1 AGWKALGSPVLGYSY
16 QDSLGANGPVRTAL
30 IKRAG
35 KKFVV
40 KVVLDGA
47 LGPGP
52 QPHIV
57 VVPPAPGTDGGM
69 QFTINGGDTYCVA
82 FGGQAGGKIENAPS
96 LGVPNKQFKAV
107 STAAMPTT
115 AAGCP
120 RPPTATIQKPNIV
133 VILTD
138 DQRFDTVDS
147 THSLDGV
154 TPVMPQVMDKLASQG
169 ITFT

>member
-1 AGWKALGSPVLGYSY
+1 LGYSY
-16 QDSLGANGPVRTAL
+16 RDILGTHGPVRAAL

-35 KKFVV
+35 QSFTV
-40 KVVLDGA
+40 KVALKGG

-52 QPHIV
+52 QPHVTI
-57 VVPPAPGTDGGM
+57 VPPGPGTDGGM
-69 QFTINGGDTYCVA
+69 LFTINGGDTYCVA
-82 FGGQAGGKIENAPS
+82 FGGRAGGTVENTPDSGTPS
-96 LGVPNKQFKAV
+96 KEFEVV

-120 RPPTATIQKPNIV
+120 HPTSTIRTPNIV

-138 DQRFDTVDS
+138 DQRYDTVDS

-154 TPVMPQVMDKLASQG
+154 TPVMPQVMD
-169 ITFT
+169 